1 MSFLTSHHG
10 EYIHDYEKSC
20 NLKLLAMLSQE
31 SAEDVLRE
39 SPFVDPKNIRWGSE
53 YLFMNKGWY
62 IVAHNA
68 KEDTCDILY
77 LADGSYY
84 LWQASPA
91 SRLLQ
96 ELNRYRRKPVTSIEQ
111 MRVR

>member
-1 MSFLTSHHG
+1 LSG
-10 EYIHDYEKSC
+10 
-20 NLKLLAMLSQE
+20 NLKQIATLSRE
-31 SAEDVLRE
+31 GAEDVLRG
-39 SPFVDPKNIRWGSE
+39 SPFVDPRNIRWGSE

-77 LADGSYY
+77 LADGRYY

-96 ELNRYRRKPVTSIEQ
+96 EINRYRDNPITSIEQ
-111 MRVR
+111 IRVR